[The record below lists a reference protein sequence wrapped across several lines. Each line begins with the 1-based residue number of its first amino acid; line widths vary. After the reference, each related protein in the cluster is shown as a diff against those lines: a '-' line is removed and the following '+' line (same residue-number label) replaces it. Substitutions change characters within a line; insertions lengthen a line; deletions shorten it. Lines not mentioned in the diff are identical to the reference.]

1 MVTALLDWAYIFF
14 FQRVS
19 KQRSY
24 SLPLRGWSLLNL
36 VLNHFLPNFSILRQA
51 LVKPSFTCYYTG
63 YYVLSF
69 SSTELSDNPFMSFIL
84 SAMADLPAYPVIW
97 GLMKI
102 FGRRS
107 LTGVS
112 LVLGGLSVTSASLI
126 TNDIARYVIM
136 IVIISDLRN

>member
-1 MVTALLDWAYIFF
+1 MSRQGFQKLVAERVFSASSYILLLRYKTQRFWELICHHFF
-14 FQRVS
+14 
-19 KQRSY
+19 
-24 SLPLRGWSLLNL
+24 L
-36 VLNHFLPNFSILRQA
+36 
-51 LVKPSFTCYYTG
+51 TG

-84 SAMADLPAYPVIW
+84 SATADLPAYPVIW